1 MVHHIRRFVHGQGCV
16 QIVLKELDSLV
27 PGYQHTILTYSWCR
41 LCKQVRMW
49 ASESLLFWFNI
60 LVVTGFVW
68 KGSMFEKV
76 LFSGAMAKLAE
87 NLLLIQMFS
96 RYLQIPLVALG
107 LLRVKNLVWGSLVSV
122 KSDSQRIDLSRKNG
136 VAHLEV
142 KSMVPCLQWIIMSIK
157 RMYAWGRAD
166 TKTYWVSNWLKPFG
180 ILWSAVDWA
189 ACIASMW
196 CLEFL
201 Q

>member
-16 QIVLKELDSLV
+16 QIVLKELDSPV

-49 ASESLLFWFNI
+49 ASESLLFWFSI

-107 LLRVKNLVWGSLVSV
+107 LLRVKNLVWGSLVRKCQKWLSEDRSKQKKWSCPLRGEEYGLLLAMNHYEHQKNV
-122 KSDSQRIDLSRKNG
+122 CMGKGSHQDLLG
-136 VAHLEV
+136 
-142 KSMVPCLQWIIMSIK
+142 
-157 RMYAWGRAD
+157 
-166 TKTYWVSNWLKPFG
+166 
-180 ILWSAVDWA
+180 
-189 ACIASMW
+189 
-196 CLEFL
+196 
-201 Q
+201 